1 MKKLKGIPASNGIA
15 IAKAFKMED
24 TVFNISKKKAKSIE
38 VEKKRFAT
46 AILKAQQDI
55 TKIRQIVAKK
65 IDEEHAQVFD
75 AHLQMLEDPEI
86 IDQTLNELNNQGFVV
101 EYHFQAVTKNVA
113 DMFLAMDDSYMRERA
128 VDVKDVA
135 RRVLSH
141 LTDTPL
147 ADPSLIDEQVV
158 IIAKDLT
165 PSDTATL
172 DKKFVLGF
180 ATEIGGKTSHSAI
193 MARSLEVPAIV
204 GTKEL
209 LVSVKHGDKIIIDGT
224 KGELIINPDLEQIKF
239 YNDLIKS
246 YKQTSL
252 KLKSLV
258 NVTTTTK
265 CGHHIELAANI
276 GSDDDLQQVLD
287 NGAEG
292 IGLYRTEF
300 LYMKN
305 TRLPTEEE
313 QYNAYK
319 KVLDKLK
326 DKKVIIRTLDIGG
339 DKDLPYLKIQKEDN
353 PFLGHRA
360 LRYCLDNQELFKVQ
374 LRALLRANKHGNL
387 HIMFPMVA
395 TLEEVISAKKIIKE
409 VENELKKTSVIKNY
423 KLGIMIEIPSAAL
436 IAEIL
441 IKEVDFFSIGTND
454 LIQYTMA
461 ADRINQKV
469 AYLYQP
475 FNPAVLKLIKHVID
489 SSHAAG
495 KWTGM
500 CGEMAGDLTASV
512 ILLGLGLDEFS
523 MSASSILPMRS
534 LIAKIDLNEA
544 KALTSKLMKLSTNQQ
559 IKQEL
564 ENYISKLKWLSLTK
578 FESKL
583 YTNSI
588 S

>member
-1 MKKLKGIPASNGIA
+1 MKKLLGIPASNGIA
-15 IAKAFKMED
+15 IAKAFKMEEI
-24 TVFNISKKKAKSIE
+24 VFNISQKKANSIE
-38 VEKKRFAT
+38 AEKKRFAS
-46 AILKAQQDI
+46 AILKAKQDI
-55 TKIRQIVAKK
+55 IKIRQIVSKK

-86 IDQTLNELNNQGFVV
+86 IDQTLNELNNQGFIV
-101 EYHFQAVTKNVA
+101 EYHFQSVAKNVA
-113 DMFLAMDDSYMRERA
+113 DMFSAMDNAYMRERA

-141 LTDTPL
+141 LTKTPL

-204 GTKEL
+204 GTKQL
-209 LVSVKHGDKIIIDGT
+209 LVSIKHGDTLIIDGT
-224 KGELIINPDLEQIKF
+224 KGELIINPNLEQIKF

-246 YKQTSL
+246 DKQTSL

-258 NVTTTTK
+258 NVATTTK
-265 CGHHIELAANI
+265 CGHRLELAANI

-319 KVLDKLK
+319 KVLDKLHNQ
-326 DKKVIIRTLDIGG
+326 KVIIRTLDIGG

-360 LRYCLDNQELFKVQ
+360 LRYCLDNQELFKIQ

-387 HIMFPMVA
+387 HVMFPMVA
-395 TLEEVISAKKIIKE
+395 TLEEVIAAKKIVKE
-409 VENELKKTSVIKNY
+409 VEIELKKTQVIKDY

-475 FNPAVLKLIKHVID
+475 FNPGVLKLIKHVID
-489 SSHAAG
+489 ASHAAG

-512 ILLGLGLDEFS
+512 MLLGLGLDEFS
-523 MSASSILPMRS
+523 MSASSILPMRN
-534 LIAKIDLNEA
+534 LLAKLDLASA
-544 KALTSKLMKLSTNQQ
+544 KALSIKLMKLGSHHQ

-564 ENYISKLKWLSLTK
+564 ENYLSKLK
-578 FESKL
+578 
-583 YTNSI
+583 
-588 S
+588 

>member
-1 MKKLKGIPASNGIA
+1 MKKLLGIPASNGIA
-15 IAKAFKMED
+15 IAKAFKIEE
-24 TVFNISKKKAKSIE
+24 TVFNISQKKANSIE
-38 VEKKRFAT
+38 AEKKRFAS
-46 AILKAQQDI
+46 AILKAKQDI
-55 TKIRQIVAKK
+55 IKIRQIVSKK

-86 IDQTLNELNNQGFVV
+86 IDQTLNELNNQGFIV
-101 EYHFQAVTKNVA
+101 EYHFQSVAKNVA
-113 DMFLAMDDSYMRERA
+113 DMFSAMDNAYMRERA

-141 LTDTPL
+141 LTKTPL

-204 GTKEL
+204 GTKQL
-209 LVSVKHGDKIIIDGT
+209 LVSIKHGDTLIIDGT
-224 KGELIINPDLEQIKF
+224 KGELIINPNLEQIKF

-246 YKQTSL
+246 DKQTSL

-258 NVTTTTK
+258 NVATTTK
-265 CGHHIELAANI
+265 CGHRLELAANI

-319 KVLDKLK
+319 KVLDKLHHQ
-326 DKKVIIRTLDIGG
+326 KVIIRTLDIGG

-360 LRYCLDNQELFKVQ
+360 LRYCLDNQELFKIQ

-387 HIMFPMVA
+387 HVMFPMVA
-395 TLEEVISAKKIIKE
+395 TLEEVIAAKKIVKE
-409 VENELKKTSVIKNY
+409 VEIELKKTQVIKDY

-475 FNPAVLKLIKHVID
+475 FNPGVLKLIKHVID
-489 SSHAAG
+489 ASHAAG

-512 ILLGLGLDEFS
+512 MLLGLGLDEFS
-523 MSASSILPMRS
+523 MSASSILPMRN
-534 LIAKIDLNEA
+534 LLAKLDLASA
-544 KALTSKLMKLSTNQQ
+544 KALSIKLMKLGSHHQ

-564 ENYISKLKWLSLTK
+564 ENYLSKLK
-578 FESKL
+578 
-583 YTNSI
+583 
-588 S
+588 

>member
-24 TVFNISKKKAKSIE
+24 TVFNIFKKKAKSIE

-209 LVSVKHGDKIIIDGT
+209 LVSVKHGDNIIIDGT

-534 LIAKIDLNEA
+534 LIAKIDLNKA

-564 ENYISKLKWLSLTK
+564 ENYISKLK
-578 FESKL
+578 
-583 YTNSI
+583 
-588 S
+588 

>member
-24 TVFNISKKKAKSIE
+24 TVFNIFKKKAKSIE

-147 ADPSLIDEQVV
+147 ADPSLIEEQVV

-265 CGHHIELAANI
+265 CGHDIELAANI

-564 ENYISKLKWLSLTK
+564 ENYISKLK
-578 FESKL
+578 
-583 YTNSI
+583 
-588 S
+588 

>member
-564 ENYISKLKWLSLTK
+564 ENYISKLK
-578 FESKL
+578 
-583 YTNSI
+583 
-588 S
+588 

>member
-1 MKKLKGIPASNGIA
+1 MKRLLGIAASNGIA
-15 IAKAFKMED
+15 IAKAFKMEEAI
-24 TVFNISKKKAKSIE
+24 FEIAPIKANNIE
-38 VEKKRFAT
+38 DEKKRFAS
-46 AILKAQQDI
+46 AILKAKHDI
-55 TKIRQIVAKK
+55 GKIKEVVREK
-65 IDEEHAQVFD
+65 IDEEHAQVFE

-86 IDQTLNELNNQGFVV
+86 IDQTLQQLDSQGFIV
-101 EYHFQAVTKNVA
+101 EYHFQTITKNVA
-113 DMFLAMDDSYMRERA
+113 DIFLAMDNAYMRERA

-135 RRVLSH
+135 RRVLSY
-141 LTDTPL
+141 LTNTPL

-165 PSDTATL
+165 PSDTAGL

-180 ATEIGGKTSHSAI
+180 ATEIGGRTSHSAI
-193 MARSLEVPAIV
+193 MARSLEVPAV
-204 GTKEL
+204 VATKEL
-209 LVSVKHGDKIIIDGT
+209 LSSIKHGDEIIIDGT
-224 KGELIINPDLEQIKF
+224 KGEVIINPDPQMIKD
-239 YNDLIKS
+239 YTDLMKS
-246 YKQTSL
+246 YEQTRL

-258 NVTTTTK
+258 NVPTTTK
-265 CGHHIELAANI
+265 CGHHVELAANI

-313 QYNAYK
+313 QYLAYS
-319 KVLDKLK
+319 KVLDKIN

-360 LRYCLDNQELFKVQ
+360 LRYCLDNPEIFKIQ
-374 LRALLRANKHGNL
+374 LRALLRANKYGNL

-395 TLEEVISAKKIIKE
+395 TLEEVLSAKQILKD
-409 VENELKKTSVIKNY
+409 VENELKKTQVVNKY

-436 IAEIL
+436 IAEVL

-454 LIQYTMA
+454 LIQYTLA

-475 FNPAVLKLIKHVID
+475 FNPAVLKLIKQVID
-489 SSHAAG
+489 ASHADG

-500 CGEMAGDLTASV
+500 CGEMAGDLTASI

-523 MSASSILPMRS
+523 MSPSSILPMRN
-534 LIAKIDLNEA
+534 LMAKLVLAEA
-544 KALTSKLMKLSTNQQ
+544 QTISAKLMKLSTHQQ

-564 ENYISKLKWLSLTK
+564 ESYLVK
-578 FESKL
+578 FK
-583 YTNSI
+583 
-588 S
+588 

>member
-15 IAKAFKMED
+15 IAKAFKIED
-24 TVFNISKKKAKSIE
+24 TVFNISQKKAKSIE
-38 VEKKRFAT
+38 VEKKRFAS

-55 TKIRQIVAKK
+55 AKIRQIVAKK

-564 ENYISKLKWLSLTK
+564 ENYISKLK
-578 FESKL
+578 
-583 YTNSI
+583 
-588 S
+588 